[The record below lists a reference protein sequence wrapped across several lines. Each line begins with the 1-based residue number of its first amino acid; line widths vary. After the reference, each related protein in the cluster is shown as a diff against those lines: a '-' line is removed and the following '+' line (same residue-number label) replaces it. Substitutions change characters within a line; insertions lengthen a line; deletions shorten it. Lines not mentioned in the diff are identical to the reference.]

1 MFPLLL
7 QAHQYKILV
16 EIRSKEL
23 ELEKLKF
30 SSIQGRVE
38 SKKKEY
44 EKLQFVAMVEN
55 YLVLFLE
62 VEIKKQWQVL
72 YDAGEI
78 TEEWEEIREV
88 GNCSLFV
95 FASNSGF

>member
-1 MFPLLL
+1 L

>member
-1 MFPLLL
+1 
-7 QAHQYKILV
+7 
-16 EIRSKEL
+16 
-23 ELEKLKF
+23 
-30 SSIQGRVE
+30 
-38 SKKKEY
+38 
-44 EKLQFVAMVEN
+44 MVEN